1 VTGSVTNTA
10 TATTPTLD
18 SHGNP
23 ASASGS
29 TTNPVGVV
37 TSLSVT
43 KTLEGTLVAGSP
55 ATYDIAVTDDGPSDA
70 AGPITV
76 TDPLP
81 TGLTYVS
88 STSADGFICSAT
100 GQDVTCTTPDDV
112 GLPNGAT
119 ISVDLTVDLASNVTG
134 SVTNTATATT
144 PTLDSHGNPASA
156 SGSTTNPVNTVTSL
170 SVTKAVVGT
179 LVAGSSASYVV
190 AVSDTGPSDAAGSI
204 TVTDPLPAGLTY
216 VSSSSPDGFTCSA
229 TGQDVTCAT
238 PDDVG
243 LPNGSMISV
252 TVAVTVAQN
261 LLGTDVTNT
270 ATATTPTLDSHGNP
284 ASGSG
289 TTTNPVGAVTSLSVT
304 KTLEGNLVSGSPA
317 TYSIA
322 VTDTGPSDAA
332 GPITVT
338 DPLPAGLTYVSSSSS
353 DGFTCSATGQDATCA
368 TPADVGLP
376 NGDTIS
382 VEITVQVA
390 PNVTG
395 SVTNTATATTP
406 TLNSNGNPA
415 SGTGS
420 TTDPAGAVTSLSL
433 TKTLDGH
440 LVAGSPATYSIAITD
455 TGPSDAA
462 GPITVTDPLPAG
474 LTYVSSSSSDG
485 FTCSATGQDV
495 TCATP
500 ADVGLP
506 NGDTISVEIT
516 VQVVPNVTGSVTN
529 TATATTPTL
538 DSSGSP
544 ASASGSTAD
553 PVAAVAVLSVTKT
566 LLGADLVVGHL
577 ATYSISITDHGPS
590 DAAGPITV
598 TDPLPTGLTYVSSSS
613 SDGFRCAAS
622 GQAVTCMTGSGRG
635 IAAGTSISVQL
646 TVDVTTAVTA
656 RHVTNV
662 ATASSPTPG
671 GRPRPPSGSVTST
684 VILPSVVPPANTG
697 EPWSTWWWWAMAA
710 VTATAG
716 ILLVWLPMR
725 RRRRRVLI

>member
-1 VTGSVTNTA
+1 
-10 TATTPTLD
+10 
-18 SHGNP
+18 
-23 ASASGS
+23 
-29 TTNPVGVV
+29 
-37 TSLSVT
+37 
-43 KTLEGTLVAGSP
+43 
-55 ATYDIAVTDDGPSDA
+55 
-70 AGPITV
+70 
-76 TDPLP
+76 
-81 TGLTYVS
+81 
-88 STSADGFICSAT
+88 
-100 GQDVTCTTPDDV
+100 
-112 GLPNGAT
+112 
-119 ISVDLTVDLASNVTG
+119 
-134 SVTNTATATT
+134 
-144 PTLDSHGNPASA
+144 
-156 SGSTTNPVNTVTSL
+156 
-170 SVTKAVVGT
+170 
-179 LVAGSSASYVV
+179 
-190 AVSDTGPSDAAGSI
+190 
-204 TVTDPLPAGLTY
+204 
-216 VSSSSPDGFTCSA
+216 
-229 TGQDVTCAT
+229 
-238 PDDVG
+238 
-243 LPNGSMISV
+243 
-252 TVAVTVAQN
+252 
-261 LLGTDVTNT
+261 
-270 ATATTPTLDSHGNP
+270 
-284 ASGSG
+284 
-289 TTTNPVGAVTSLSVT
+289 
-304 KTLEGNLVSGSPA
+304 
-317 TYSIA
+317 
-322 VTDTGPSDAA
+322 
-332 GPITVT
+332 
-338 DPLPAGLTYVSSSSS
+338 LTYVSSSSS